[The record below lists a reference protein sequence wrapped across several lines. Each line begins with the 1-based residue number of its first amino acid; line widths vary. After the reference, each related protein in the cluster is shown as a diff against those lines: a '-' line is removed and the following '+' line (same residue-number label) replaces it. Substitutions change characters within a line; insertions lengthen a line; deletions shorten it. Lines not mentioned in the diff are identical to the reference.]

1 MFPYELLFNC
11 SEKKTCSNISDTIRK
26 GARPDTLVIACG
38 CTLLIGEDKVSSLHA
53 AENDLL
59 KKMLPL
65 STRFYG
71 KVQFILGYIAAGTV
85 FQWVYIGKNGKQL
98 KQIPP
103 PLDLSVV
110 SDRCRF
116 VLSIGYAYQLLK
128 IMVDSLPDVPGHY
141 AMFSTD
147 VAGDRE
153 LCLLADSVCKR
164 IKNFEKYCKAQGT
177 DFAAIKKAYKVA
189 EGCQF
194 LLKVME
200 GPRLSHSGTYGVEI
214 SPLGHSP
221 ILRSE
226 PC

>member
-1 MFPYELLFNC
+1 MSCC
-11 SEKKTCSNISDTIRK
+11 SIAVKRRHAATSLE
-26 GARPDTLVIACG
+26 GARPDMLVIASG

-65 STRFYG
+65 CTRFYG
-71 KVQFILGYIAAGTV
+71 KVQFILGYIAAVIV

-98 KQIPP
+98 KQIAP
-103 PLDLSVV
+103 PLDLSIV

-128 IMVDSLPDVPGHY
+128 IMVDSLPDVRGHY
-141 AMFSTD
+141 VMFSTD
-147 VAGDRE
+147 VTGDRE
-153 LCLLADSVCKR
+153 LCFLADSVCKH
-164 IKNFEKYCKAQGT
+164 IKNFEKYCKAQGI

-194 LLKVME
+194 LPKVME
-200 GPRLSHSGTYGVEI
+200 GPRLSHSGTYVVEI
-214 SPLGHSP
+214 SLLGTLTH
-221 ILRSE
+221 IE
-226 PC
+226 V